1 MQKKTKNSQ
10 KKEKEK
16 KKTHIHTVHFDTKNV
31 SKGKWITQVDLNQTK
46 PNGKNNV
53 KEYEFRART
62 EWTREKEREKK
73 HTVHV

>member
-1 MQKKTKNSQ
+1 M
-10 KKEKEK
+10 
-16 KKTHIHTVHFDTKNV
+16 

-62 EWTREKEREKK
+62 EWTWEKERKREKK